1 MSKNLE
7 FATNI
12 DLKGNEIKNAVI
24 ENVTSLPDGVAGKVV
39 YLTTGTPGYYYYGT
53 EWVQI
58 ASAKAVSTLEQS
70 IDTRLDIVEASLGLG
85 GEGDTGGVA
94 ERIAALELAVGDSE
108 SGLVKDVATVTGQ
121 ASANATQIETL
132 RGDVNSNT
140 TTIGQNT
147 TKIGQNTSA
156 IEGLTTRL
164 GTAEGE
170 IDALQT
176 AVGDTG
182 IGLVKDVAD
191 LKAAVGEDADGLA
204 GKVAANTAAIAGK
217 VDKDGDKVLSDNN
230 FTDAQV
236 TKLGGIAEGAQVNVI
251 ESVKVTTATG
261 TTPLVIS
268 DKAVTVDLSG
278 YALKSQVA
286 SAMNY
291 KTTVASYQELP
302 GSGNAIGDVYN
313 VTAEFTIDGKRYPA
327 GTNVAWDGAKWDPL
341 GGVVDLS
348 AFKNEEEIKGI
359 IEGYAYL
366 PKTEAATTY
375 VPQAATI
382 NDVAYDDSTKKWTIT
397 KATVGLGN
405 VDNTADADKP
415 VSTATQTALNGKVDK
430 LTSKPTAGSY
440 TKVTINEEGQVTA
453 GAALAASDIPEITY
467 DKVSNFREGVL
478 TLRYEGSH
486 NLGVSETTVKHDLN
500 INHPHVTIYGAQG
513 QIVYAEVK
521 VVDENNITICG
532 NLAYGAVTVVVSL

>member
-24 ENVTSLPDGVAGKVV
+24 ENVTSLPEGVAGKVV
-39 YLTTGTPGYYYYGT
+39 YLTTGATGYYYYGT

-58 ASAKAVSTLEQS
+58 ASAKAVTTLEQS

-182 IGLVKDVAD
+182 SGLVKDVAD

-236 TKLGGIAEGAQVNVI
+236 TKLAGVAEGAQVNVI
-251 ESVKVTTATG
+251 ETVKVTTATG
-261 TTPLVIS
+261 TTPLAVA

-278 YALKSQVA
+278 YALKSQIG

-291 KTTVASYQELP
+291 VDSVDTYAELP
-302 GSGNAIGDVYN
+302 GAGNSKGDVYN
-313 VTAEFTIDGKRYPA
+313 VKGAFEIEGVKYPA
-327 GTNVAWDGAKWDPL
+327 GTNVAWDGANWDPL
-341 GGVVDLS
+341 GGTVDVS
-348 AFKNEEEIKGI
+348 KFQTAEQVQGI
-359 IEGYAYL
+359 VEGYGYL

-382 NDVAYDDSTKKWTIT
+382 NDVAYDSSTKKWTIT

-430 LTSKPTAGSY
+430 LTSKPTAGDY
-440 TKVTINEEGQVTA
+440 TKVTINAEGQVTA
-453 GAALAASDIPEITY
+453 GAALAASDIPAITY

-486 NLGVSETTVKHDLN
+486 NLGVAETTVNHGLG
-500 INHPHVTIYGAQG
+500 IAHPHVTIYGAQG